1 MLPPQ
6 QSLAS
11 RNLFSLEIK
20 DRLKHQKE
28 FTALKSRTEVAFEF
42 ATLTRRIF
50 VAVIKKLNYPTG
62 SMFGIIKSL
71 IGILQ

>member
-11 RNLFSLEIK
+11 RNLFGLEIK
-20 DRLKHQKE
+20 NRLKHQKK
-28 FTALKSRTEVAFEF
+28 FTAMKSITEVAFEF
-42 ATLTRRIF
+42 ATLTGGIP
-50 VAVIKKLNYPTG
+50 VGGVEKLNHATG

-71 IGILQ
+71 IGTF